1 MLFLKVLWLSDNPCA
16 MDSFYR
22 PFIIKVLPQLNK
34 IDSQEIS
41 DEERDKANQM
51 NFDAV
56 YAVG

>member
-1 MLFLKVLWLSDNPCA
+1 